1 MTPVAEERHVPAAL
15 EELAAERRAL
25 RAEQDAFSDFRA
37 RVGTL
42 EAVSTAPAGSVG
54 TQAVSLT
61 APGTAVADLEPVREA
76 YRETVMAVSHY
87 AEQYGESLAT
97 NVAQELG
104 PTLARAVVSDQ
115 PLSPP
120 LKEALLAASREAR
133 LDRQP
138 VIAALDREMAAL
150 DDAES
155 RLDALERRRR
165 SVLDR
170 PPLECSYDGLIAR
183 WQRLGDVADDC
194 ARLCRERQSQLDD
207 ERLRSSDADPD
218 SIGAYVYRHLP
229 VDHPV
234 IADALAV
241 LARIEE
247 NRRRA
252 RWLLARL
259 D

>member
-1 MTPVAEERHVPAAL
+1 MAGAEHRHVPAAL
-15 EELAAERRAL
+15 DELAAERRTL

-37 RVGTL
+37 RLGAL
-42 EAVSTAPAGSVG
+42 EVVRPAPAGSAG
-54 TQAVSLT
+54 TQAVALT
-61 APGTAVADLEPVREA
+61 APEPAGDLEPAREA

-97 NVAQELG
+97 NMAQELG

-120 LKEALLAASREAR
+120 LKEALLAATREAR
-133 LDRQP
+133 LDRQS
-138 VIAALDREMAAL
+138 VIAALDGETEAL
-150 DDAES
+150 RDAES

-165 SVLDR
+165 GVLDR
-170 PPLECSYDGLIAR
+170 PLLQCSYDGLIAR
-183 WQRLGDVADDC
+183 WRRLGDLAEDC
-194 ARLCRERQSQLDD
+194 ARLCRERQSQLDGA
-207 ERLRSSDADPD
+207 RLRSSDADPD
-218 SIGAYVYRHLP
+218 SIGVYVYRHLP

-234 IADALAV
+234 LADALAV
-241 LARIEE
+241 LARTEE